1 MGTPLSMRIW
11 RAAAVAS
18 LRQCRRDAREQHRH
32 RIAGPEYAKKRQRL
46 QPDPTPGRHFWS
58 H

>member
-11 RAAAVAS
+11 RAAAVAP

-32 RIAGPEYAKKRQRL
+32 RIAGPEYAKRRQRL
-46 QPDPTPGRHFWS
+46 QPDPPQGA
-58 H
+58 